1 MSIWIHRAFRLSL
14 VLVVLWFVRYSI
26 LKIVE
31 LANFS
36 VDVQSLVNWMNGHE
50 KLSGWAQFYGAL
62 IAIFFAIAVP
72 AWQRHSQ
79 NLDRWRD
86 GEDINASLS
95 QNSFF
100 LIGEVLNYVNGCAN
114 GGAIP
119 RAVLHDL
126 DRCRDLLRRIHALE
140 LREISPDRITRLFHA
155 RGHLLNTNSSLTNL
169 NFQDAPLSPGEQQL
183 FSDRLDHLKLLVE
196 EAKHENGEAIHA
208 RARAHLW
215 LLPRIAHPILRYVIG

>member
-14 VLVVLWFVRYSI
+14 VLGALWFVRYLV
-26 LKIVE
+26 LKVIE
-31 LANFS
+31 SAKFS
-36 VDVQSLVNWMNGHE
+36 VDVQGLLNWMNGND

-100 LIGEVLNYVNGCAN
+100 LIGEVFNYVNGCAN
-114 GGAIP
+114 GGAMP
-119 RAVLHDL
+119 RAMLHDS
-126 DRCRDLLRRIHALE
+126 DRCHDLLKRIHALE

-155 RGHLLNTNSSLTNL
+155 RGHLLNSNSSLSNL
-169 NFQDAPLSPGEQQL
+169 NLQDAPLSPGERQL
-183 FSDRLDHLKLLVE
+183 FSDRLDHLKLLVS
-196 EAKHENGEAIHA
+196 EAKNENGEAIHA

-215 LLPRIAHPILRYVIG
+215 LLPRIAHPVIRYVIG